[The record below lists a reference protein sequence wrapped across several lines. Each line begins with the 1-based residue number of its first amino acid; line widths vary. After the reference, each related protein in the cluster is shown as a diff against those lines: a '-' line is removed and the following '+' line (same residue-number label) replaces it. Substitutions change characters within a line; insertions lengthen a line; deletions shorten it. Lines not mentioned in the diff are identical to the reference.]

1 MSNDIDKVMELYKEV
16 NELCYQQIKK
26 RNNSYI
32 SKVKQMVPKID
43 GFASFIFK
51 RENIIVDDETY
62 VMLTNELS
70 AILKDIVNAIQNED
84 EVLMLDSL
92 LNGLKKML
100 ELFLPKEGETTV

>member
-1 MSNDIDKVMELYKEV
+1 M
-16 NELCYQQIKK
+16 
-26 RNNSYI
+26 
-32 SKVKQMVPKID
+32 
-43 GFASFIFK
+43 
-51 RENIIVDDETY
+51 DDETY

-100 ELFLPKEGETTV
+100 ELFLPEEGETTV